1 MVYNIYMANIK
12 NTYPEW
18 AEKFREKGKTIRK
31 VKDGYALYRCTSE
44 YVKGQKYPK
53 AKQEYLGMITEKEG
67 FIPKRADAPNPV
79 YLEYGLSKVI
89 RANFRREVMRH
100 TCNFTDEIFWL
111 GIIGYIFGSTE
122 RVCLERSSLTYG
134 VADRLEAIRDKIRPE
149 KITKVSEL
157 IAEKLE
163 TKIPD
168 MDERSL
174 VRNLLML
181 CVVEAKPG
189 AIKPQIP
196 EKVRDILKKSGL
208 RYED

>member
-1 MVYNIYMANIK
+1 MAKIK

-31 VKDGYALYRCTSE
+31 VKDGYALYKCTSE

-67 FIPKRADAPNPV
+67 FIPKRSDAPNPV

-100 TCNFTDEIFWL
+100 TCNFNDDIFWL
-111 GIIGYIFGSTE
+111 GIIEFIFGSAE

-134 VADRLEAIRDKIRPE
+134 IADRLEELKGKIRPE
-149 KITKVSEL
+149 KITRISEL
-157 IAEKLE
+157 IASKLE
-163 TKIPD
+163 EKIPD
-168 MDERSL
+168 SDQRCI

-181 CVVEAKPG
+181 CVIEARPG
-189 AIKPQIP
+189 SLKPQIP
-196 EKVRDILKKSGL
+196 EVVKDILKESGL
-208 RYED
+208 RYEE

>member
-1 MVYNIYMANIK
+1 
-12 NTYPEW
+12 
-18 AEKFREKGKTIRK
+18 
-31 VKDGYALYRCTSE
+31 
-44 YVKGQKYPK
+44 
-53 AKQEYLGMITEKEG
+53 
-67 FIPKRADAPNPV
+67 
-79 YLEYGLSKVI
+79 
-89 RANFRREVMRH
+89 MRH